1 MKTHSECLSPSRARE
16 MCASEQRRWAPVK
29 ALILTTGG
37 SKEADAREEKS
48 VFLNGQMEKIQRR
61 GQRGKVA

>member
-1 MKTHSECLSPSRARE
+1 

-61 GQRGKVA
+61 RQRGKVA